1 MPLIA
6 LFYIVLAAVAHAF
19 WNFLAKRHADCRHI
33 IFFSSAGEV
42 LILLPILASTKFTY
56 RNATAALICL
66 FATGALHILYTESLL
81 RGYRSADLSIVYPL
95 ARGSGPLLAFA
106 GAIPLLNE
114 RFTVISVAGTL
125 LIAYGILVVCGGMKA
140 LIRHDARAGVR
151 WGVTTGLTIAA
162 YTLVD
167 GYAVAAVGLSPF
179 LIEFAGSFFR
189 MTGLSVAFGRTL
201 RQDRSAIAGEY
212 RECWKAALG
221 ISILMPA
228 AYILVL
234 YAMRIAPVSHVA
246 PAREMSM
253 LIGAWMGARLLK
265 EGNVARR
272 VAGSCLIGAGVAALA
287 IH

>member
-1 MPLIA
+1 MPVTA
-6 LFYIVLAAVAHAF
+6 LFYISLAAIAHAV
-19 WNFLAKRHADCRHI
+19 WNFLAKRHASCKHI

-42 LILLPILASTKFTY
+42 LILLPIIASTKFTY

-66 FATGALHILYTESLL
+66 CATGALHILYTESLL
-81 RGYRSADLSIVYPL
+81 RGYRSADLSVVYPL
-95 ARGSGPLLAFA
+95 ARGTGPLLAFA
-106 GAIPLLNE
+106 GAIPLLHE
-114 RFTVISVAGTL
+114 RFTATSIAGTL
-125 LIAYGILVVCGGMKA
+125 LIAYGILVVCGGTKA
-140 LIRHDARAGVR
+140 LLQDDARPGVR
-151 WGVTTGLTIAA
+151 WGIITGLTIAA

-189 MTGLSVAFGRTL
+189 MTGLSVAFGRAF
-201 RQDRSAIAGEY
+201 RQDRCAVADEY

-253 LIGAWMGARLLK
+253 LIGAWMGARLLN
-265 EGNVARR
+265 EGNLARR

-287 IH
+287 IR